1 MLGFLPVVVPGLRSD
16 EFFVEGRTSDL
27 DDEDTDLDDDVEDDL
42 DVDEDLEV
50 DEDLDVDED
59 LEVDE
64 DLDVDE
70 PPLLACAKASDSN
83 AVTANPTSITAN
95 VVLSVFMIKKF

>member
-50 DEDLDVDED
+50 DEDLDVDE
-59 LEVDE
+59 
-64 DLDVDE
+64 